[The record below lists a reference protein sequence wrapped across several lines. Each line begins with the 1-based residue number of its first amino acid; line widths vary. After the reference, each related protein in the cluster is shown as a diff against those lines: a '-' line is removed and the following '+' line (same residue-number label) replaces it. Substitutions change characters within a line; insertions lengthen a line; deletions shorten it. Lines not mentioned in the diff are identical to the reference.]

1 MTRIIVIT
9 SGKGGV
15 GKTTITANLGIALAK
30 MGHQVALVDADFEL
44 RNLDLLLGLEK
55 RIIYTLFDVL
65 AGECRLEQ
73 ALVKDKRQPGL
84 TLLPAAKK
92 RTKELVTP
100 EQIKPLLND
109 LSQKYEYVLIDSPA
123 GIDGGFQT
131 AIAAANEALVI
142 ATPEI
147 SSVRDANRVISLL
160 QAEKIKPIHLIVNR
174 VRPGM
179 VRDLNMMSPED
190 VQELLG
196 ISLIGSICE
205 DDRVIVSTNNGQ
217 PLVLGKNKSPA
228 AIAIDKIAQNLG
240 GKKNN
245 KSLDFDL
252 SNDRILNKGSTIDP
266 TTEFISLYPYF

>member
-30 MGHQVALVDADFEL
+30 MGYQVALVDADFEL

-100 EQIKPLLND
+100 EQIKPLLNE
-109 LSQKYEYVLIDSPA
+109 LAQKYEYVLIDCPA

-131 AIAAANEALVI
+131 AIAAATEALVI

-160 QAEKIKPIHLIVNR
+160 QAQKIKPIQLIVNR

-205 DDRVIVSTNNGQ
+205 DDRVIVSTNHGQ

-252 SNDRILNKGSTIDP
+252 SNDRILNQGSTIDP
-266 TTEFISLYPYF
+266 TTEFLSLYPYF

>member
-30 MGHQVALVDADFEL
+30 MGYQVALVDADFEL

-131 AIAAANEALVI
+131 AIAAATEALVI

-147 SSVRDANRVISLL
+147 SSVRDANRVITLL
-160 QAEKIKPIHLIVNR
+160 QAQKIKPIQLIVNR

-196 ISLIGSICE
+196 ISLVGSICE

-228 AIAIDKIAQNLG
+228 AIAIAQIAKNLG

-245 KSLDFDL
+245 KSLEFDL
-252 SNDRILNKGSTIDP
+252 SNDRILDRGSTIDP
-266 TTEFISLYPYF
+266 TTEFLSLYPYF

>member
-30 MGHQVALVDADFEL
+30 MGNQVALVDADFEL

-84 TLLPAAKK
+84 ALLPAAKK

-109 LSQKYEYVLIDSPA
+109 LAQKYEYILIDSPA
-123 GIDGGFQT
+123 GIDAGFQT
-131 AIAAANEALVI
+131 AIASATEALVI

-147 SSVRDANRVISLL
+147 SSVRDANRVITLL
-160 QAEKIKPIHLIVNR
+160 QAQKIKPIQLIVNR

-196 ISLIGSICE
+196 VSLIGSICE
-205 DDRVIVSTNNGQ
+205 DERVIVSTNHGQ

-252 SNDRILNKGSTIDP
+252 SNDRILNKDSTIDP

>member
-15 GKTTITANLGIALAK
+15 GKTTITANLGIVLAK
-30 MGHQVALVDADFEL
+30 MGNQVALVDADFEL
-44 RNLDLLLGLEK
+44 RNLDLVLGLEK

-84 TLLPAAKK
+84 ALLPAAQK

-109 LSQKYEYVLIDSPA
+109 LAQKYQYVLIDSPA
-123 GIDGGFQT
+123 GIDAGFET
-131 AIAAANEALVI
+131 AIAAATEALVI

-160 QAEKIKPIHLIVNR
+160 EA
-174 VRPGM
+174 
-179 VRDLNMMSPED
+179 
-190 VQELLG
+190 
-196 ISLIGSICE
+196 
-205 DDRVIVSTNNGQ
+205 
-217 PLVLGKNKSPA
+217 
-228 AIAIDKIAQNLG
+228 
-240 GKKNN
+240 
-245 KSLDFDL
+245 KSLNPF
-252 SNDRILNKGSTIDP
+252 N
-266 TTEFISLYPYF
+266 

>member
-160 QAEKIKPIHLIVNR
+160 QAEKIRPIQLIVNR

-228 AIAIDKIAQNLG
+228 AIAIGKIAHNLG

-245 KSLDFDL
+245 KSLEFDL

>member
-30 MGHQVALVDADFEL
+30 MGNQVALVDADFEL

-73 ALVKDKRQPGL
+73 ALVKDKRQKGL
-84 TLLPAAKK
+84 ALLPAAKK

-109 LSQKYEYVLIDSPA
+109 LAQKYEYVLIDSPA
-123 GIDGGFQT
+123 GIDAGFQT
-131 AIAAANEALVI
+131 AIAAATEALVI

-160 QAEKIKPIHLIVNR
+160 EAEKIKPVQLIVNR

-179 VRDLNMMSPED
+179 VRELNMMSPED
-190 VQELLG
+190 VQELLR

-205 DDRVIVSTNNGQ
+205 DDRVIVSTNHGQ

-228 AIAIDKIAQNLG
+228 AIAIDKIAHNLG

-245 KSLDFDL
+245 KSLEFDL
-252 SNDRILNKGSTIDP
+252 SNDRILNRGSTIDP

>member
-30 MGHQVALVDADFEL
+30 MGNQVALVDADFEL

-73 ALVKDKRQPGL
+73 ALVKDKRQKGL
-84 TLLPAAKK
+84 ALLPAAKK

-109 LSQKYEYVLIDSPA
+109 LAQKYEYVLIDSPA
-123 GIDGGFQT
+123 GIDAGFQT
-131 AIAAANEALVI
+131 AIAAATEALVI

-160 QAEKIKPIHLIVNR
+160 EAEKIKPVQLIVNR

-179 VRDLNMMSPED
+179 VRELNMMSPED

-205 DDRVIVSTNNGQ
+205 DDRVIVSTNHGQ

-228 AIAIDKIAQNLG
+228 AIAIDKIAHNLG

-245 KSLDFDL
+245 KSLEFDL
-252 SNDRILNKGSTIDP
+252 SNDRILNRGSTIDP